1 MAGPTRDHPGAG
13 PLLAFMLVA
22 STAAAQ
28 TGGTP
33 VETPPVPLS
42 PEKQAVVKQHVE
54 REKPPEAQTGGSVT
68 VGMTVPEDVEL
79 WSLPQ
84 DSVTEVPAT
93 TRYQFLRIGEAIAVV
108 DPESRKVIQI
118 IPN

>member
-1 MAGPTRDHPGAG
+1 MMSLARAV
-13 PLLAFMLVA
+13 LLATLLGTA
-22 STAAAQ
+22 AAAQ

-42 PEKQAVVKQHVE
+42 PEKQAIVKQQVQ
-54 REKPPEAQTGGSVT
+54 REKPSEARTGEPVT
-68 VGMTVPEDVEL
+68 VGMTVPESVEL

-84 DSVTEVPAT
+84 DSVTEVPT
-93 TRYQFLRIGEAIAVV
+93 TTSYKFLLTSKTIAVI

>member
-1 MAGPTRDHPGAG
+1 MMRFAQATLVTIVLMA
-13 PLLAFMLVA
+13 
-22 STAAAQ
+22 SAAAQ

-33 VETPPVPLS
+33 VETSPVPLS
-42 PEKQAVVKQHVE
+42 PEKQTAVRQHVQ
-54 REKPPEAQTGGSVT
+54 REKPPEAWTDGPVT
-68 VGMTVPEDVEL
+68 VGMTVPDSLEL

-93 TRYQFLRIGEAIAVV
+93 TSYRFLLTSKSIAVV
-108 DPESRKVIQI
+108 DPDSRKVIQI

>member
-1 MAGPTRDHPGAG
+1 MMDLTRAV
-13 PLLAFMLVA
+13 LLVVLLGT
-22 STAAAQ
+22 SAAAQ

-42 PEKQAVVKQHVE
+42 PEKQAIIKQHVQRE
-54 REKPPEAQTGGSVT
+54 RPPEAQTGGDIT
-68 VGMTVPEDVEL
+68 VGMSVPEGVEL
-79 WSLPQ
+79 WSLPH

-93 TRYQFLRIGEAIAVV
+93 TSYQFLRVGQTIAVV

-118 IPN
+118 ITK

>member
-1 MAGPTRDHPGAG
+1 MMSLARAV
-13 PLLAFMLVA
+13 LLAALLGT
-22 STAAAQ
+22 SAAEAQ
-28 TGGTP
+28 TGGTA
-33 VETPPVPLS
+33 VQTQPVPLS
-42 PEKQAVVKQHVE
+42 PEKQATVKQHVQ
-54 REKPPEAQTGGSVT
+54 REKPPEAQAGSPVA
-68 VGMTVPEDVEL
+68 VGMTVPESVEL

-93 TRYQFLRIGEAIAVV
+93 TSYKFLLTGKTIAVV

>member
-1 MAGPTRDHPGAG
+1 MRSRIWTAV
-13 PLLAFMLVA
+13 LAAMLVA
-22 STAAAQ
+22 SAAAAQ

-33 VETPPVPLS
+33 VQTPPVPLS
-42 PEKQAVVKQHVE
+42 PEKQAVIKQHVQ
-54 REKPPEAQTGGSVT
+54 REKPPEAQTGGAIS
-68 VGMTVPEDVEL
+68 VGMTVPEGVEL

-93 TRYQFLRIGEAIAVV
+93 TSYQFLRVGQTIAVV

-118 IPN
+118 ITN

>member
-1 MAGPTRDHPGAG
+1 
-13 PLLAFMLVA
+13 
-22 STAAAQ
+22 
-28 TGGTP
+28 
-33 VETPPVPLS
+33 VPLS

-93 TRYQFLRIGEAIAVV
+93 TRYQFLRIGKTIAVV

>member
-1 MAGPTRDHPGAG
+1 MILQARVV
-13 PLLAFMLVA
+13 LLAVTLAAFA
-22 STAAAQ
+22 AAAQ

-42 PEKQAVVKQHVE
+42 PEKQAAVKQHAE
-54 REKPPEAQTGGSVT
+54 RPSEARTDGPIT
-68 VGMTVPEDVEL
+68 VGMIVPDSVEL

-93 TRYQFLRIGEAIAVV
+93 TSYRFLRTGKTIAVV
-108 DPESRKVIQI
+108 DPNTRKVVQI
-118 IPN
+118 ISD

>member
-1 MAGPTRDHPGAG
+1 MILQARVV
-13 PLLAFMLVA
+13 LLAVTLAAFA
-22 STAAAQ
+22 AAAQ

-42 PEKQAVVKQHVE
+42 PEKQAAVKQHVE
-54 REKPPEAQTGGSVT
+54 RERPSEARTDGPIT
-68 VGMTVPEDVEL
+68 VGMIVPDSVEL

-93 TRYQFLRIGEAIAVV
+93 TSYRFLRTGKTIAVV
-108 DPESRKVIQI
+108 DPNTRKVVQI
-118 IPN
+118 ISD

>member
-1 MAGPTRDHPGAG
+1 MMSLARAV
-13 PLLAFMLVA
+13 LLAALLGT
-22 STAAAQ
+22 SAAAQ

-42 PEKQAVVKQHVE
+42 AEKQATVKQHVQ
-54 REKPPEAQTGGSVT
+54 RGHPPEAQTGGPVT
-68 VGMTVPEDVEL
+68 VGMTIPESVEL

-93 TRYQFLRIGEAIAVV
+93 TSYKFLLTGKTIAVV

>member
-1 MAGPTRDHPGAG
+1 MMS
-13 PLLAFMLVA
+13 LLRAALIVA
-22 STAAAQ
+22 LLGTSAAAQ
-28 TGGTP
+28 TGGAP

-42 PEKQAVVKQHVE
+42 PEKQATVKQHVQRE
-54 REKPPEAQTGGSVT
+54 RPPEAQTGGPVA
-68 VGMTVPEDVEL
+68 VGMTVPESVEL

-93 TRYQFLRIGEAIAVV
+93 TSYKFLLTGKTIAVV

>member
-1 MAGPTRDHPGAG
+1 MMNLARAV
-13 PLLAFMLVA
+13 LLAALLGT
-22 STAAAQ
+22 SAAAQ
-28 TGGTP
+28 TGGMP

-42 PEKQAVVKQHVE
+42 PEKQALVMQHVR
-54 REKPPEAQTGGSVT
+54 REKPPEAQIGGPVT
-68 VGMTVPEDVEL
+68 VGMAVPESIEL

-84 DSVTEVPAT
+84 DSVSEVPAT
-93 TRYQFLRIGEAIAVV
+93 TSYKFLLSGQTIAVV